1 MRIRNAAISF
11 RHWAL
16 QVRNPDR
23 TAKAVDGIDSET
35 PWQELKRRHEA
46 NGGGK
51 FPDYISPTDLSL
63 ALNRLGVRLHLTEA
77 RHLSFVMAPKKQA
90 RVHQKDWHWFLQ
102 SRCQTFGELGAL
114 EIGRAHV

>member
-1 MRIRNAAISF
+1 MNAPNNVTKNSAMRIRNAAISF

-51 FPDYISPTDLSL
+51 FPDYISPTALSL
-63 ALNRLGVRLHLTEA
+63 RSEERRVGKECVSTGRSRWTPYH
-77 RHLSFVMAPKKQA
+77 KK
-90 RVHQKDWHWFLQ
+90 KKK
-102 SRCQTFGELGAL
+102 
-114 EIGRAHV
+114 